1 MSDKDKTLCLLVA
14 IAIGGVVLDKAVDSL
29 YKIEKMKIECSM
41 MVDNC
46 ESK

>member
-14 IAIGGVVLDKAVDSL
+14 IVIGGVVLDKAVDEL
-29 YKIEKMKIECSM
+29 YKIEKMKIEHSM
-41 MVDNC
+41 VVNNC